1 MATIE
6 YRTVLGPVTVEWA
19 KAGEKSYAN
28 SAIAVVTRSDGKDR
42 ALFSIRANATRD
54 ELMSAGAAFRDA
66 MLACAARIKDL
77 DAAPP
82 VTPVVT
88 AGPTEAEI
96 QARIEKAIAEALAA
110 QRAVLTAPPVTPPV
124 TPKAKAKVT
133 PPVTVTPPAQTG
145 AEAINTLPF

>member
-88 AGPTEAEI
+88 AGPSEADV
-96 QARIEKAIAEALAA
+96 QARIDAAVKAAVAAALAA
-110 QRAVLTAPPVTPPV
+110 STPPVTPPV